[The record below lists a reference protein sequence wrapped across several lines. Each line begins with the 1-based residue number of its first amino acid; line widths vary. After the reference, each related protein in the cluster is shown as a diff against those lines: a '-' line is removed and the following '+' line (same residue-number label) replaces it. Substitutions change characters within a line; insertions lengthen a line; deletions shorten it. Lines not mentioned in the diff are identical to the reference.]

1 MANLFFR
8 TSIAPY
14 RIDTYNALHE
24 RLGCM
29 MCFYHT
35 FDSSQ
40 KLNEEGMRKECKFT
54 PRYLKGITFGS
65 GETRKFCTEVCTLL
79 RSNKPNVVIVPEYQL
94 LTIQVLL
101 YKFIFRK
108 KFKVISMCDDSFD
121 MVNNNNDFTIIHKW
135 ARKLI
140 APLVDDMLLVDSR
153 VRDWYQEHY
162 KKGIWLPIVRDEK
175 KEIPNYERSLP
186 ISKKYKE
193 QFNLAGRKVLL
204 FVGRFVVEKNLDNFI
219 KALGKTKED
228 FVTVM
233 VGSGELEGQLR
244 ELSKG
249 IGKEIVFTGHYVDD
263 GVRAWYNVAD
273 VFVLPSKQEAYG
285 AVTNE
290 ALIAG
295 NYSVISESAGS
306 ACLITQDNGCLLKP
320 YDLDGMASAIDNAMR
335 MVRHKDT
342 CDVKDNLMPFLFDDI
357 INKVITEIKQ

>member
-1 MANLFFR
+1 M
-8 TSIAPY
+8 
-14 RIDTYNALHE
+14 
-24 RLGCM
+24 
-29 MCFYHT
+29 
-35 FDSSQ
+35 
-40 KLNEEGMRKECKFT
+40 
-54 PRYLKGITFGS
+54 
-65 GETRKFCTEVCTLL
+65 
-79 RSNKPNVVIVPEYQL
+79 VIVPEYQL

-193 QFNLAGRKVLL
+193 LFNLAGRKVLL

-249 IGKEIVFTGHYVDD
+249 IGKEIVFAGHYVDD

-306 ACLITQDNGCLLKP
+306 ACLITQDNGCLVNP

>member
-1 MANLFFR
+1 MANLFFM
-8 TSIAPY
+8 TSLAYY
-14 RIDTYNALHE
+14 RIYTYNALHE

-65 GETRKFCTEVCTLL
+65 GETRKFCTEVWTLL

-101 YKFIFRK
+101 YKFIFCK

-121 MVNNNNDFTIIHKW
+121 MVNNDHDFTIIHKW
-135 ARKLI
+135 ARKLF

-186 ISKKYKE
+186 ISKKYRE

-204 FVGRFVVEKNLDNFI
+204 FVGRFVSEKNLDNFI

-249 IGKEIVFTGHYVDD
+249 IGKEVVFAGHYVDD

-306 ACLITQDNGCLLKP
+306 ACLITQDNGCLVNP

>member
-1 MANLFFR
+1 
-8 TSIAPY
+8 
-14 RIDTYNALHE
+14 
-24 RLGCM
+24 M

-65 GETRKFCTEVCTLL
+65 GETRKFCTEVWTLL

-306 ACLITQDNGCLLKP
+306 ACLITQDNGCLVKP

-357 INKVITEIKQ
+357 INKAITEIKQ

>member
-1 MANLFFR
+1 M
-8 TSIAPY
+8 
-14 RIDTYNALHE
+14 
-24 RLGCM
+24 
-29 MCFYHT
+29 
-35 FDSSQ
+35 
-40 KLNEEGMRKECKFT
+40 
-54 PRYLKGITFGS
+54 
-65 GETRKFCTEVCTLL
+65 
-79 RSNKPNVVIVPEYQL
+79 
-94 LTIQVLL
+94 
-101 YKFIFRK
+101 
-108 KFKVISMCDDSFD
+108 
-121 MVNNNNDFTIIHKW
+121 
-135 ARKLI
+135 I
-140 APLVDDMLLVDSR
+140 APLVDDLLLVDSR
-153 VRDWYQEHY
+153 VRDWYQKHY

-193 QFNLAGRKVLL
+193 QFNLVGRKVLL

-249 IGKEIVFTGHYVDD
+249 ITKEIIFAGHYVDD

-273 VFVLPSKQEAYG
+273 VFVLPSKQEPYG

-306 ACLITQDNGCLLKP
+306 ACLITQDNGCLVKP
-320 YDLDGMASAIDNAMR
+320 YDLDGMVSAIDNAMK

-342 CDVKDNLMPFLFDDI
+342 CDVKGNLMPFLFDDI

>member
-1 MANLFFR
+1 
-8 TSIAPY
+8 
-14 RIDTYNALHE
+14 
-24 RLGCM
+24 M

-65 GETRKFCTEVCTLL
+65 GETRKFCTEVWTLL

-249 IGKEIVFTGHYVDD
+249 IGKEIVFAGHYVDD

-306 ACLITQDNGCLLKP
+306 ACLITQDNGCLVKP
-320 YDLDGMASAIDNAMR
+320 YDLDGMASAIDNAMK

>member
-65 GETRKFCTEVCTLL
+65 GETRKFCTEVWTLL

-135 ARKLI
+135 ARKII

-175 KEIPNYERSLP
+175 KEIPNYERSLS

-249 IGKEIVFTGHYVDD
+249 IGKEVVVAGHCVDD
-263 GVRAWYNVAD
+263 GSRAWYNVAD

-306 ACLITQDNGCLLKP
+306 ACLITQDNGCLVNP

>member
-1 MANLFFR
+1 
-8 TSIAPY
+8 
-14 RIDTYNALHE
+14 
-24 RLGCM
+24 M

-65 GETRKFCTEVCTLL
+65 GETRKFCTEVWTLL

-135 ARKLI
+135 ARKLF

-306 ACLITQDNGCLLKP
+306 ACLITQDNGCLLNP

>member
-1 MANLFFR
+1 
-8 TSIAPY
+8 
-14 RIDTYNALHE
+14 
-24 RLGCM
+24 M

-65 GETRKFCTEVCTLL
+65 GETRKFCTEVWTLL
-79 RSNKPNVVIVPEYQL
+79 RNNKPNVVIVPEYQL

-306 ACLITQDNGCLLKP
+306 ACLITQDNGCLVKP

>member
-1 MANLFFR
+1 
-8 TSIAPY
+8 
-14 RIDTYNALHE
+14 
-24 RLGCM
+24 M

-65 GETRKFCTEVCTLL
+65 GETRKFCTEVWTLL

-135 ARKLI
+135 ARKFI

-193 QFNLAGRKVLL
+193 LFNLAGRKVLL

-249 IGKEIVFTGHYVDD
+249 IGKEIVFAGHYVDD

-306 ACLITQDNGCLLKP
+306 ACLITQDNGCLVNP

>member
-65 GETRKFCTEVCTLL
+65 GETRKFCTEVWTLL

-140 APLVDDMLLVDSR
+140 APLVDSHDVSL
-153 VRDWYQEHY
+153 
-162 KKGIWLPIVRDEK
+162 IW
-175 KEIPNYERSLP
+175 
-186 ISKKYKE
+186 
-193 QFNLAGRKVLL
+193 
-204 FVGRFVVEKNLDNFI
+204 
-219 KALGKTKED
+219 
-228 FVTVM
+228 
-233 VGSGELEGQLR
+233 
-244 ELSKG
+244 
-249 IGKEIVFTGHYVDD
+249 
-263 GVRAWYNVAD
+263 
-273 VFVLPSKQEAYG
+273 
-285 AVTNE
+285 
-290 ALIAG
+290 
-295 NYSVISESAGS
+295 
-306 ACLITQDNGCLLKP
+306 
-320 YDLDGMASAIDNAMR
+320 
-335 MVRHKDT
+335 
-342 CDVKDNLMPFLFDDI
+342 
-357 INKVITEIKQ
+357 

>member
-65 GETRKFCTEVCTLL
+65 GETRKFCTEVWTLL
-79 RSNKPNVVIVPEYQL
+79 RSNKPNLVIVPEYQL
-94 LTIQVLL
+94 MTIQVLL

-121 MVNNNNDFTIIHKW
+121 MVNNDNDFTIIHKW

-140 APLVDDMLLVDSR
+140 APLVDDLLLVDSR
-153 VRDWYQEHY
+153 VRDWYQKHY

-193 QFNLAGRKVLL
+193 QFNLVGRKVLL

-249 IGKEIVFTGHYVDD
+249 ITKEIIFAGHYVDD

-273 VFVLPSKQEAYG
+273 VFVLPSKQEPYG

-306 ACLITQDNGCLLKP
+306 ACLITQDNGCLVKP
-320 YDLDGMASAIDNAMR
+320 YDLDGMVSAIDNAMK

-342 CDVKDNLMPFLFDDI
+342 CDVKGNLMPFLFDDI

>member
-1 MANLFFR
+1 MANLFFMNLI
-8 TSIAPY
+8 TSY
-14 RIDTYNALHE
+14 SIDTYNAFHE
-24 RLGCM
+24 MLGCM

-65 GETRKFCTEVCTLL
+65 GETRKFCTEVWTLL

-121 MVNNNNDFTIIHKW
+121 MVNNDHDFTIIHKW
-135 ARKLI
+135 ARKLF

-249 IGKEIVFTGHYVDD
+249 IGKEVVFAGHYVDD

-306 ACLITQDNGCLLKP
+306 ACLITQDNGCLVNP

>member
-65 GETRKFCTEVCTLL
+65 GETRKFCTEVWTLL
-79 RSNKPNVVIVPEYQL
+79 RSNKPNLVIVPEYQL
-94 LTIQVLL
+94 MTIQVLL

-121 MVNNNNDFTIIHKW
+121 MVNNDNDFTIIHKW
-135 ARKLI
+135 ARKMI
-140 APLVDDMLLVDSR
+140 APLVDDLLLVDSR
-153 VRDWYQEHY
+153 VRDWYQKHY

-193 QFNLAGRKVLL
+193 QFNLVGRKVLL

-249 IGKEIVFTGHYVDD
+249 ITKEIIFAGHYVDD

-273 VFVLPSKQEAYG
+273 VFVLPSKQEPYG

-306 ACLITQDNGCLLKP
+306 ACLITQDNGCLVKP
-320 YDLDGMASAIDNAMR
+320 YDLDGMVSAIDNAMK

-342 CDVKDNLMPFLFDDI
+342 CDVKGNLMPFLFDDI

>member
-65 GETRKFCTEVCTLL
+65 GETRKFWTLL

-306 ACLITQDNGCLLKP
+306 ACLITQDNGCLLNP

>member
-65 GETRKFCTEVCTLL
+65 GETRKFCTEVWTLL

-121 MVNNNNDFTIIHKW
+121 MVNNDNDFTIIHKW

-140 APLVDDMLLVDSR
+140 APLVDNMLLVDSR

-193 QFNLAGRKVLL
+193 RFNLAGRKVLL

-249 IGKEIVFTGHYVDD
+249 IGKEIVFAGHYVDD

-306 ACLITQDNGCLLKP
+306 ACLITQDNGCLVNP

>member
-1 MANLFFR
+1 
-8 TSIAPY
+8 
-14 RIDTYNALHE
+14 
-24 RLGCM
+24 M
-29 MCFYHT
+29 MCCYHT

-65 GETRKFCTEVCTLL
+65 GETRKFCTEVWTLL

-135 ARKLI
+135 SRKLI

-204 FVGRFVVEKNLDNFI
+204 FVGRFVMEKNLDNFI

-249 IGKEIVFTGHYVDD
+249 IGKEIVFAGHYVDD

-306 ACLITQDNGCLLKP
+306 ACLITQDNGCLVKP

>member
-1 MANLFFR
+1 
-8 TSIAPY
+8 
-14 RIDTYNALHE
+14 
-24 RLGCM
+24 
-29 MCFYHT
+29 
-35 FDSSQ
+35 
-40 KLNEEGMRKECKFT
+40 MRKECKFT

-65 GETRKFCTEVCTLL
+65 GETRKFCTEVWTLL

-193 QFNLAGRKVLL
+193 LFNLAGRKVLL

-249 IGKEIVFTGHYVDD
+249 IGKEIVFAGHYVDD

-306 ACLITQDNGCLLKP
+306 ACLITQDNGCLVNP

>member
-1 MANLFFR
+1 M
-8 TSIAPY
+8 
-14 RIDTYNALHE
+14 
-24 RLGCM
+24 
-29 MCFYHT
+29 
-35 FDSSQ
+35 
-40 KLNEEGMRKECKFT
+40 
-54 PRYLKGITFGS
+54 
-65 GETRKFCTEVCTLL
+65 
-79 RSNKPNVVIVPEYQL
+79 VIVPEYQL

-140 APLVDDMLLVDSR
+140 APLVDDMYLVASR
-153 VRDWYQEHY
+153 VPDWYQEHY

-204 FVGRFVVEKNLDNFI
+204 FVGRFVMEKNLDNFI
-219 KALGKTKED
+219 KALGKTKEE

-249 IGKEIVFTGHYVDD
+249 IGKEIVFAGHYVDD

-306 ACLITQDNGCLLKP
+306 ACLITQDNGCLVKP